1 MLKPENIK
9 NFVPRLSISLFLLI
23 LILVACGK
31 SSKVTLTPTNLSADA
46 VNTAAAQ
53 TADARRN
60 QTGSLTPTSP
70 PLPTFDATSIAV
82 TQAAATSQA
91 MVTPSLAITIATTPS
106 TPAVSVT
113 LTPALPAG
121 GDNSVFT
128 GKETIPDGTKFSPG
142 AKFTKTWQ
150 FMNNGQSTW
159 TTAYKL
165 AFVSGEQMSGPES
178 LAVELEVQPGRLVD
192 ISVDLQ
198 APKGTGSYT
207 GYWRLQNA
215 AGQFFG
221 DRVYVQIEVVEQ
233 P

>member
-1 MLKPENIK
+1 MRKPENIK
-9 NFVPRLSISLFLLI
+9 ISIPRLSLCLFLLW
-23 LILVACGK
+23 LILAACNK
-31 SSKVTLTPTNLSADA
+31 SSKVTLTPTNQSADA

-60 QTGSLTPTSP
+60 QTSSQTPTSP

-91 MVTPSLAITIATTPS
+91 MVTPSLAVTITTTPS
-106 TPAVSVT
+106 TPAISAT
-113 LTPALPAG
+113 LTPVLPAG

-150 FMNNGQSTW
+150 FMNTGQTTW

-165 AFVSGEQMSGPES
+165 VFVNGEQMSGPES
-178 LAVELEVQPGRLVD
+178 VVVELEVQPGRLVD

-215 AGQFFG
+215 AGQLFG

-233 P
+233 R